1 MAIYQIFYKACDPNN
16 NNNQIICYQNLVYFG
31 NSPGNILVGN
41 GEKNI

>member
-1 MAIYQIFYKACDPNN
+1 MAIYQIAYKACDP

-31 NSPGNILVGN
+31 NSPGNILVGS